1 MPSTVEGIYN
11 NVFEGCTSLTNVKL
25 NEGCTTLGHH
35 VFKKCP
41 LAAVTFPNSLKSI
54 GEYAFENTKL
64 NTVDL
69 SNTQITSLPNGCF
82 FICENLSDV
91 KLPKDLT
98 DIGNNAF
105 ISTPIASITFPSS
118 LQKIGDCA
126 FQKAKLENVVI
137 PTNCNAIEQG
147 AFSDNANL
155 TTVFINGVKCYLAVN
170 AFANCGNLKDV
181 YITSNDEP
189 VAERY
194 GYPFGNNSA
203 NLTVHVVPN
212 YLDTFMKLVTCNTT
226 NFDSNLYLPLGK
238 EWTTFTSAYNLDF
251 SSVEGLTAYTAK
263 YNEANDAVA
272 LTPVKKVKAHT
283 GLILK
288 GEAGK
293 TYTLSILPSNEAGLE
308 AVTDNQLVDCVDAV
322 WSTGRKNDYFLSNGK
337 FVKSDNDGWALPGKS
352 FLYIEGGR
360 TNKSESPLRVYVDN
374 TATAI
379 NGITNNP
386 VVKDEAYYNLQGVKV
401 KRPQHGVF
409 IHNGKKV
416 VLK

>member
-1 MPSTVEGIYN
+1 M
-11 NVFEGCTSLTNVKL
+11 
-25 NEGCTTLGHH
+25 
-35 VFKKCP
+35 FKNCP

-69 SNTQITSLPNGCF
+69 SNTQITSIPNGCF

-147 AFSDNANL
+147 AFSENIKL
-155 TTVFINGVKCYLAVN
+155 TTVYINGVTCYLAVD

-181 YITSNDEP
+181 YITSNVEP
-189 VAERY
+189 DAKRY
-194 GYPFGNNSA
+194 GYPFKNNSA
-203 NLTVHVVPN
+203 DLTVHVVPN
-212 YLDTFMKLVTCNTT
+212 YLDTFTKLVTCNAPK
-226 NFDSNLYLPLGK
+226 FDSNFSLTLGK

-272 LTPVKKVKAHT
+272 LTPVTKVKAHT

-293 TYTLSILPSNEAGLE
+293 TYTLPILPSNKELE
-308 AVTDNQLVDCVDAV
+308 AAPDNQLVDCVDAI
-322 WSTGRKNDYFLSNGK
+322 WSTGRDNDYFLSNGK
-337 FVKSDNDGWALPGKS
+337 FVKSKNNGWTLPGKS
-352 FLYIEGGR
+352 YLYISNGR
-360 TNKSESPLRVYVDN
+360 ANQSESPLRVYVDN

-401 KRPQHGVF
+401 QRPQHGVF